1 MRMKLIA
8 TGVAFGAA
16 LALSAPSSAQMAV
29 VDLKAI
35 VQAKQQVDQMRQQ
48 LSQLQRTYSQLE
60 NTYKSATGTRG
71 MGDILNDRSI
81 RNNLPSNWQQVYD
94 SAQRGGYSG
103 ISGSIDAI
111 ARQNK
116 LTGSVNDGMASVRNR
131 QGSLSS
137 TNKAVGMQ
145 AYAGAQARLN
155 QLDQLTAQINRTQDP
170 KAIAE
175 LQARIAVEQGAMQNE
190 QTKLQLMSMLQQS
203 EADLVRQQKREL
215 NSRIGNP
222 ANTRTPVIR

>member
-35 VQAKQQVDQMRQQ
+35 VQAKQQVDQ
-48 LSQLQRTYSQLE
+48 LKSQLTQLQKTYSQVE
-60 NTYKSATGTRG
+60 AAYKSTTGTRG
-71 MGDILNDRSI
+71 MGDILNDKSI

-94 SAQRGGYSG
+94 SASRGGYSG
-103 ISGSIDAI
+103 ISGSIDTI
-111 ARQNK
+111 ARQNQ
-116 LTGSVNDGMASVRNR
+116 LSGSVRDGMTSVRNR
-131 QGSLSS
+131 QSAMSS

-155 QLDQLTAQINRTQDP
+155 QLDALTGQISKTQDP

-190 QTKLQLMSMLQQS
+190 QTKLQLMSMLQRS
-203 EADLVRQQKREL
+203 EADLMAQQKRDL
-215 NSRIGNP
+215 NARIGNP
-222 ANTRTPVIR
+222 NNTKTPVIR

>member
-16 LALSAPSSAQMAV
+16 LAVSAPSSAQMAV

-60 NTYKSATGTRG
+60 STYKSATGNRG
-71 MGDILNDRSI
+71 MGDVFNDRSI

-94 SAQRGGYSG
+94 SASRGGYSG

-111 ARQNK
+111 ARQNQ
-116 LTGSVNDGMASVRNR
+116 LTGSVNNGMASVRSR
-131 QGSLSS
+131 QSQMGA

-155 QLDQLTAQINRTQDP
+155 QLDQLTAQISRTQDP

-175 LQARIAVEQGAMQNE
+175 LQARIATEQGAMQNE
-190 QTKLQLMSMLQQS
+190 QTKLQLMAMLQQS
-203 EADLVRQQKREL
+203 EADLVRQQKVDL
-215 NSRIGNP
+215 NARIMNGRNSK
-222 ANTRTPVIR
+222 TPVIR

>member
-1 MRMKLIA
+1 MRKSL
-8 TGVAFGAA
+8 TLTGAA
-16 LALSAPSSAQMAV
+16 FVAAFVLSAPASAQLAV

-60 NTYKSATGTRG
+60 STYKSATGSRG
-71 MGDILNDRSI
+71 MGDIFNDRTI

-94 SAQRGGYSG
+94 SAQRGGYAG

-111 ARQNK
+111 ARQNQ
-116 LTGSVNDGMASVRNR
+116 LSGTVNNGMGSIR
-131 QGSLSS
+131 QRQAALGA

-155 QLDQLTAQINRTQDP
+155 QLDQLTQQISRTQDP

-175 LQARIAVEQGAMQNE
+175 LQARIASEQGAMQNE

-203 EADLVRQQKREL
+203 EADLVRQQKRDL
-215 NSRIGNP
+215 SSRILNP
-222 ANTRTPVIR
+222 NNTKVPVIR